1 MRRLPRRSW
10 IWSRPARFRWMSQKS
25 FKFAVV
31 LKISVRHDGAARGRG
46 VPGGSANDTSRAA
59 ASTSESICTIG
70 EKSKNPSI
78 FDQIVSLAAVS
89 AESQHD
95 SGVVPTVVPGILA
108 ISARYARWARL
119 SNKGPTDIR
128 DGRSVRRRHR
138 SRFMA
143 QTVPK
148 GDANE
153 ITEYHRP
160 CMDSRLVHY
169 FGVIAS
175 HFPLRTVHSRYLMA
189 LMIHTVPYL

>member
-31 LKISVRHDGAARGRG
+31 LKISVRHDGAARGRR
-46 VPGGSANDTSRAA
+46 VPGGAANDTSRAA

-95 SGVVPTVVPGILA
+95 SGVVPGIL
-108 ISARYARWARL
+108 RYQRDMQDGPVFRTRVQRTFVMNDLFVDVIDQDPWPKQCPNGMRTRSLNITGPVWARDWCTTSASSHHISL
-119 SNKGPTDIR
+119 S
-128 DGRSVRRRHR
+128 GRCTR
-138 SRFMA
+138 
-143 QTVPK
+143 
-148 GDANE
+148 G
-153 ITEYHRP
+153 I
-160 CMDSRLVHY
+160 
-169 FGVIAS
+169 
-175 HFPLRTVHSRYLMA
+175 
-189 LMIHTVPYL
+189 